1 MKTSG
6 NDVDYTD
13 TLHKQFGK
21 PGYIIG
27 MICFIINF
35 SVPIIL
41 FAQLLSQDLYPVI
54 LFFIELAGGPE
65 QKISHD
71 IDFRE
76 FSYSYTCIIIFM
88 IVFAMV
94 APRNTG
100 IYNKINS
107 FGVIFI
113 MIIIVFTCGVGIYS
127 LSNTSYT
134 LDKDKYQEY
143 IDDRTAGDDY
153 SYVSLVKLFSKPYGP
168 LMGILGG
175 GYYFHNISLSV
186 CRNSRNPENNVRD
199 VFLGYLATFI
209 TYVLCGTMGYFGF
222 TGSHFATKIFEEK
235 DLEGSIA
242 QNSLDMFDTTSILA
256 TIIRFCAFA
265 QLLTVNAL
273 LISLERSQILLL
285 ATGTQDAGSTKKNL
299 LMNFAI
305 LILPYIL
312 AIVYPNVADIAGIM
326 GALASLLVVYLLP
339 VFTYL
344 KYKHTAI
351 YNPELATM
359 VQRATVSKIT
369 VSPTQSQSEMM
380 SASMSDLSETKLK
393 ETSVMLSQL
402 GDEEYVTQKDY
413 GSLAKRKREFYIG
426 LVCGITVCIYAVFVL
441 SLQI

>member
-1 MKTSG
+1 
-6 NDVDYTD
+6 
-13 TLHKQFGK
+13 
-21 PGYIIG
+21 
-27 MICFIINF
+27 
-35 SVPIIL
+35 
-41 FAQLLSQDLYPVI
+41 
-54 LFFIELAGGPE
+54 
-65 QKISHD
+65 
-71 IDFRE
+71 
-76 FSYSYTCIIIFM
+76 
-88 IVFAMV
+88 
-94 APRNTG
+94 
-100 IYNKINS
+100 
-107 FGVIFI
+107 
-113 MIIIVFTCGVGIYS
+113 
-127 LSNTSYT
+127 
-134 LDKDKYQEY
+134 
-143 IDDRTAGDDY
+143 
-153 SYVSLVKLFSKPYGP
+153 
-168 LMGILGG
+168 MGILGG

-242 QNSLDMFDTTSILA
+242 QNSLDMFATTSILA

-351 YNPELATM
+351 YNPELAKM

-369 VSPTQSQSEMM
+369 VSPTASQSEMM

-393 ETSVMLSQL
+393 ETSVMLSQV

-413 GSLAKRKREFYIG
+413 GSLARRKREFYIG